1 MADSANTGFPAPRG
15 FCSTH
20 WSVVV
25 KARQTGSPEAQEALT
40 WLCESYWYPLYAF
53 VRRKGHSAEA
63 ARDLTQAFFA
73 RLIEKD
79 EIPDADPSRGRFRT
93 FLLTALQHFLANAH
107 DHERAL
113 KRGGGREPVR
123 LNWGEAESRYSHDPA
138 HELTPEK
145 LFLRRWAVT
154 LLERVL
160 QRLRAEYAEAGKEPL
175 FEALKVFLTGNA
187 SAESYSEA
195 GKRIKLSEGAVKV
208 AVHRMRRRYRELL
221 RAEIMETVDDPS
233 RPGAVDDELRDL
245 FEALR

>member
-1 MADSANTGFPAPRG
+1 MNDNTNSGFPSPRG

-25 KARQTGSPEAQEALT
+25 KARQTGSPEAQEALA
-40 WLCESYWYPLYAF
+40 WLCENYWYPLYAF

-79 EIPDADPSRGRFRT
+79 EFPDADPARGRFRT
-93 FLLTALQHFLANAH
+93 FLLTALSHFLANAH
-107 DHERAL
+107 DHACAL
-113 KRGGGREPVR
+113 KRGGGRDLAR
-123 LNWGEAESRYSHDPA
+123 LNWDEAESRYGQDPA

-145 LFLRRWAVT
+145 LFLRRWALT

-160 QRLRAEYAEAGKEPL
+160 QRLRAEYIEARKEPL
-175 FEALKVFLTGNA
+175 YDALKAFLTGNA
-187 SAESYSEA
+187 SAESYSET
-195 GKRIKLSEGAVKV
+195 GQRIKLSEGAVKV

-221 RAEIMETVDDPS
+221 RAEIMETVDDPT
-233 RPGAVDDELRDL
+233 RPGAVDEELRDL
-245 FEALR
+245 FEALK